1 MRNAGWVEDAVVLAL
16 AQCGGWATRA
26 ELMVFVSRR
35 QIARALARGSI
46 EPAGRGHFTT
56 AGADDTRRAAVELNA
71 VISHRSAARLHGW
84 SIRSEPERPELIVPR
99 HRKVSATRRR
109 GLELRWRDLTKAE
122 IQDDLVTTPP
132 RTVVDCARDLPLVEA
147 LAVADSALRSG
158 SVTHRELLEQ
168 VSGLPRSGRAA
179 ATVVLTQ
186 ASDLAANPFESALR
200 ALTIDAVGP
209 LLAPQIE
216 IQVGNAQIRPDLVS
230 EPLRIVIEA
239 DSHEFHTQR
248 AQLVRDCWRYDEL
261 TLDGWLVL
269 RFSWEH
275 VMRHEEWVR
284 STVARGVGAQ
294 QAVYSSV

>member
-1 MRNAGWVEDAVVLAL
+1 MDDAVVLAL

-26 ELMVFVSRR
+26 ELMVFLSRR
-35 QIARALARGSI
+35 QLARALARGSI
-46 EPAGRGHFTT
+46 AHVGRGHFTT
-56 AGADDTRRAAVELNA
+56 AGADETRRAAVELSA
-71 VISHRSAARLHGW
+71 VISHRSAALVYGW
-84 SIRSEPERPELIVPR
+84 SVRSAPKRPELIVPR
-99 HRKVSATRRR
+99 HRKISPNRRR
-109 GLELRWRDLTKAE
+109 GLEVRWRDLEKAE
-122 IQDDLVTTPP
+122 IQDGLVTTPS

-158 SVTHRELLEQ
+158 AVTNQELLEQ
-168 VSGLPRSGRAA
+168 VPGLPRSGRAA
-179 ATVVLTQ
+179 ATVVLIH

-216 IQVGNAQIRPDLVS
+216 IRVGEVQIRADLVS
-230 EPLRIVIEA
+230 EPLRMVIEA
-239 DSHEFHTQR
+239 DSHEFHTHR

-261 TLDGWLVL
+261 TLNGWLVL

-284 STVARGVGAQ
+284 STVARAVATQ
-294 QAVYSSV
+294 RAVYSGV